1 MEKCGTGLL
10 PLIPR
15 MRRLAR
21 IMVSDSEFADDLVAA
36 ALAKAVATLRLN
48 PDYQGDL
55 RILLFSCLHD
65 AYFDLNEPAPERPE
79 PPGDNDPS
87 SLAAHLELLTPLERL
102 GLGLVVTEAL
112 PYELAA
118 DIMGT
123 GVDEVRLTV
132 SRARATLLLAQ
143 NPAAEETYAPQMHV
157 PNAAVVG
164 G

>member
-1 MEKCGTGLL
+1 MEKCGNGLL
-10 PLIPR
+10 PHIPR

-48 PDYQGDL
+48 PDYQGDV
-55 RILLFSCLHD
+55 RVLLFGCLHD
-65 AYFDLNEPAPERPE
+65 VSFELNDPAPDRPE
-79 PPGDNDPS
+79 PSGAGDPS

-102 GLGLVVTEAL
+102 SLGLVVTEAL
-112 PYELAA
+112 SYEAA
-118 DIMGT
+118 AGILGI
-123 GVDEVRLTV
+123 GVDDVRLTV

-143 NPAAEETYAPQMHV
+143 KPATKETYAPPMLV
-157 PNAAVVG
+157 ANAAVVG